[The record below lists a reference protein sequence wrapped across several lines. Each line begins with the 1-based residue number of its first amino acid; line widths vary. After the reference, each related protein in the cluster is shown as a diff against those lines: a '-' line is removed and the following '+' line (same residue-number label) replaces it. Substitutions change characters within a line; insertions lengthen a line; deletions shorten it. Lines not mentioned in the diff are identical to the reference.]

1 MSPALLFPLGLL
13 ALAALAI
20 PLIIHIARRTESRT
34 VAFAALAWLEERPKP
49 RRRLRLDE
57 LWLLAARLLLLTLL
71 ALWLAQPV
79 LWGAADTQ
87 PVLAIAPGVDPASVE
102 AEDDARR
109 VWLAPGFPE
118 VGAGPA
124 PGSTTE
130 LVSLIRQLDAELPE
144 GAPLRIV
151 APAVIDDA
159 DAQRPVLTREVD
171 WTPAAQIRA
180 PTTLDAPAPPRLTV
194 RFDAEGEAGVRYL
207 RAAATAWAEEGEEP
221 AFEAAAVDRP
231 LPRDAQSIVWL
242 SASTPPQAVIDRVR
256 SGATVLT
263 TGDLRLPVDG
273 NLRPVWVDAEGAVIA
288 SEGRIGRG
296 RAVVLSRALTPQD
309 LPALLEPDFPDR
321 LWTLLTP
328 PPEPTRVAAA
338 DHAPLTGAAPFD
350 QRPLD
355 LRPWLALLITL
366 VFAGERWLA
375 TGRVRGPA
383 P

>member
-20 PLIIHIARRTESRT
+20 PLIIHVARRTESRT

-71 ALWLAQPV
+71 TLWLAQPV
-79 LWGAADTQ
+79 LWGVADTR

-124 PGSTTE
+124 PAPTTE
-130 LVSLIRQLDAELPE
+130 LISLIRQLDAELPE

-159 DAQRPVLTREVD
+159 DAQRPILSREVD
-171 WTPAAQIRA
+171 WTQAAQTN
-180 PTTLDAPAPPRLTV
+180 PPSTLDAPAPPRLTV
-194 RFDAEGEAGVRYL
+194 RFDAESEAAVRYI
-207 RAAATAWAEEGEEP
+207 RAAATAWADEGEEP
-221 AFEAAAVDRP
+221 AFDAAAAERP
-231 LPRDAQSIVWL
+231 LPRDASTIVWL

-256 SGATVLT
+256 QGATIMT
-263 TGDLRLPVDG
+263 TGDLRLPADG
-273 NLRPVWVDAEGAVIA
+273 DLRPVWVDADGAVIA

-296 RAVVLSRALTPQD
+296 RAVVVSRALTPQD

-321 LWTLLTP
+321 LWTLLAP

-338 DHAPLTGAAPFD
+338 DHAPLTGAAPYA
-350 QRPLD
+350 QPPLD
-355 LRPWLALLITL
+355 LRPWLAILIAL

-375 TGRVRGPA
+375 TRRVRGPA

>member
-13 ALAALAI
+13 ALVALAI
-20 PLIIHIARRTESRT
+20 PLVIHIARRTESRT

-57 LWLLAARLLLLTLL
+57 LWLLAARLLVLTLL

-79 LWGAADTQ
+79 LWGAADTR
-87 PVLAIAPGVDPASVE
+87 PVVAIAPGIDPASVE
-102 AEDDARR
+102 VDDDARR

-118 VGAGPA
+118 IGAGPA
-124 PGSTTE
+124 PAPTTE

-159 DAQRPVLTREVD
+159 DAQRPILTREVD
-171 WTPAAQIRA
+171 WTPAPQTRA
-180 PTTLDAPAPPRLTV
+180 PATLEAPAPPRLTV
-194 RFDAEGEAGVRYL
+194 RFDAEGEAAVRYL
-207 RAAATAWAEEGEEP
+207 RAAATAWADEGEDL
-221 AFEAAAVDRP
+221 AFEAAAADRP
-231 LPRDAQSIVWL
+231 LPREAGAIVWL

-256 SGATVLT
+256 QGAAILT
-263 TGDLRLPVDG
+263 TGDLRLPVDDD
-273 NLRPVWVDAEGAVIA
+273 LRPVWVDAEGAVIA

-296 RAVVLSRALTPQD
+296 RAVVLSRAPKPQD

-321 LWTLLTP
+321 LLSLLAP

-338 DHAPLTGAAPFD
+338 DHAPLTGAAPYD
-350 QRPLD
+350 QPPLD
-355 LRPWLALLITL
+355 LRPWLALLIAL

-375 TGRVRGPA
+375 TRRARGPA

>member
-1 MSPALLFPLGLL
+1 MSPGLLFPLGLL
-13 ALAALAI
+13 ALAAVAI
-20 PLIIHIARRTESRT
+20 PLVIHIARRTESRT

-49 RRRLRLDE
+49 RRRLRLNE
-57 LWLLAARLLLLTLL
+57 LLLLAARLLLLTLL
-71 ALWLAQPV
+71 ALRLAQPV
-79 LWGAADTQ
+79 LWGAADTR
-87 PVLAIAPGVDPASVE
+87 PVVAIAPGVDPASVE
-102 AEDDARR
+102 ADDDARR

-159 DAQRPVLTREVD
+159 DAQRPVLTREVE
-171 WTPAAQIRA
+171 WTPAAQNRT
-180 PTTLDAPAPPRLTV
+180 PSTLDAPAPPRLTV
-194 RFDAEGEAGVRYL
+194 RFDAEGEAAVRYL
-207 RAAATAWAEEGEEP
+207 RAAATAWTEEGEDL

-231 LPRDAQSIVWL
+231 MPRDAESIVWL
-242 SASTPPQAVIDRVR
+242 STSTPPQVVIDRVR
-256 SGATVLT
+256 QGATLLT
-263 TGDLRLPVDG
+263 VGDLRLPVDDDV
-273 NLRPVWVDAEGAVIA
+273 RPVWVDADGAVIA

-296 RAVVLSRALTPQD
+296 RAVALSRALTPQD

-321 LWTLLTP
+321 LWTLLAR
-328 PPEPTRVAAA
+328 PPEPTRVLAA
-338 DHAPLTGAAPFD
+338 DHAPLTGAAPYA
-350 QRPLD
+350 QPPLD
-355 LRPWLALLITL
+355 LRPWLALLIAL

-375 TGRVRGPA
+375 TRRARGPA

>member
-13 ALAALAI
+13 ALATLAI
-20 PLIIHIARRTESRT
+20 PLIIHIARRTENRT

-79 LWGAADTQ
+79 LWGAVDAR
-87 PVLAIAPGVDPASVE
+87 PVLAIAPGVDPASVD
-102 AEDDARR
+102 ADDDARR

-124 PGSTTE
+124 PAPTAE
-130 LVSLIRQLDAELPE
+130 VISLIRQLDAELPE

-151 APAVIDDA
+151 TPAVIDDA
-159 DAQRPVLTREVD
+159 DAQRPVLTREVE
-171 WTPAAQIRA
+171 WTPAAQTRA
-180 PTTLDAPAPPRLTV
+180 PAALDAPAPPRLTV
-194 RFDAEGEAGVRYL
+194 RFDVEGEAAVRYL
-207 RAAATAWAEEGEEP
+207 RAAATASTEEGEEP
-221 AFEAAAVDRP
+221 AFEAASVDRAV
-231 LPRDAQSIVWL
+231 PRNADAVVWL
-242 SASTPPQAVIDRVR
+242 SAIAPPQAVIDQVR
-256 SGATVLT
+256 HGRTILT
-263 TGDLRLPVDG
+263 AGDLRLPVDG
-273 NLRPVWVDAEGAVIA
+273 DLRPVWTGADGAVIA
-288 SEGRIGRG
+288 SEGRLGRG

-321 LWTLLTP
+321 LWTLLAP

-338 DHAPLTGAAPFD
+338 NHAPVTGAAPYD
-350 QRPLD
+350 QPPLD
-355 LRPWLALLITL
+355 LRPWLALLIAL
-366 VFAGERWLA
+366 VFAAERWLA
-375 TGRVRGPA
+375 TRRARSPT

>member
-13 ALAALAI
+13 ALAALVI
-20 PLIIHIARRTESRT
+20 PLVIHIARRTESRT

-57 LWLLAARLLLLTLL
+57 LWLLAVRLLLLTLL

-79 LWGAADTQ
+79 LWGVADTR
-87 PVLAIAPGVDPASVE
+87 PVVAIAPGVDPASVE
-102 AEDDARR
+102 ADDDARR
-109 VWLAPGFPE
+109 VWLAPGFPD

-124 PGSTTE
+124 PAPTTE
-130 LVSLIRQLDAELPE
+130 LISLIRQLDAELPE

-159 DAQRPVLTREVD
+159 DAQRPVLTREVE
-171 WTPAAQIRA
+171 WTPVAQNRA
-180 PTTLDAPAPPRLTV
+180 PSTLDAPAPPRLTV
-194 RFDAEGEAGVRYL
+194 RFDAEGEAAVRYL
-207 RAAATAWAEEGEEP
+207 RAAATAWADEGQEP
-221 AFEAAAVDRP
+221 AFEAAAADRP
-231 LPRDAQSIVWL
+231 LPDDARSIVWL
-242 SASTPPQAVIDRVR
+242 SRSTPPQAVIDQVR

-273 NLRPVWVDAEGAVIA
+273 DLRPVWVDADGAVIA

-296 RAVVLSRALTPQD
+296 RAVVVSRALTPQD

-321 LWTLLTP
+321 LWTLLAP
-328 PPEPTRVAAA
+328 PPEPTRVFAA
-338 DHAPLTGAAPFD
+338 DHAPLTSAAAYGQP
-350 QRPLD
+350 PLD
-355 LRPWLALLITL
+355 LRAWLALVIAL

-375 TGRVRGPA
+375 TGRARGPA

>member
-34 VAFAALAWLEERPKP
+34 IVFAALAWLEERPKP

-57 LWLLAARLLLLTLL
+57 LWLLAARLLLLTLM

-79 LWGAADTQ
+79 LWGVADTR
-87 PVLAIAPGVDPASVE
+87 PVVAIAPGVDPASVE
-102 AEDDARR
+102 ADDDARR

-124 PGSTTE
+124 PAPTTG
-130 LVSLIRQLDAELPE
+130 LISLIRQLDAELPD

-151 APAVIDDA
+151 APAIIDDA
-159 DAQRPVLTREVD
+159 DAQRPILTREVE
-171 WTPAAQIRA
+171 WTPAAQNRA
-180 PTTLDAPAPPRLTV
+180 PSTLDAPAPPRLTV
-194 RFDAEGEAGVRYL
+194 RFDAEGEAAVRYV
-207 RAAATAWAEEGEEP
+207 RAAATAWTEEGQEP

-231 LPRDAQSIVWL
+231 LPRDASAIVWL

-263 TGDLRLPVDG
+263 ASDLRLPVEGDV
-273 NLRPVWVDAEGAVIA
+273 RPVWVDADGAVIA

-296 RAVVLSRALTPQD
+296 RAVVVSRALTPED

-321 LWTLLTP
+321 LWTLLAP
-328 PPEPTRVAAA
+328 QPEPTRVSAA
-338 DHAPLTGAAPFD
+338 DHAPLTGAAPYD
-350 QRPLD
+350 QPPLD
-355 LRPWLALLITL
+355 LRPWLALLIAL
-366 VFAGERWLA
+366 VFTAERWLA
-375 TGRVRGPA
+375 TRRARGPA

>member
-79 LWGAADTQ
+79 LWGAADTR
-87 PVLAIAPGVDPASVE
+87 PVVAIAPGVDPASVE
-102 AEDDARR
+102 ADDDARR
-109 VWLAPGFPE
+109 VWLAPGFPD
-118 VGAGPA
+118 VGTGPA
-124 PGSTTE
+124 PAPTTE
-130 LVSLIRQLDAELPE
+130 LISLIRQLDAELPE
-144 GAPLRIV
+144 GAALRIV

-159 DAQRPVLTREVD
+159 DAQRPVLTREVE
-171 WTPAAQIRA
+171 WTPAAPTRA
-180 PTTLDAPAPPRLTV
+180 PSTLDAPAPPRLTV
-194 RFDAEGEAGVRYL
+194 RFDAEDEAAVRYL

-221 AFEAAAVDRP
+221 AFEAAAADRP

-242 SASTPPQAVIDRVR
+242 STSTPPQAVVDRVR

-273 NLRPVWVDAEGAVIA
+273 DLRPVWVDAEGVVIA
-288 SEGRIGRG
+288 SDGRIGRG
-296 RAVVLSRALTPQD
+296 RAVVVSRAMTAQD

-321 LWTLLTP
+321 LWTLLAP
-328 PPEPTRVAAA
+328 PPAPTRVAAA
-338 DHAPLTGAAPFD
+338 DHAPLTGAAPYA
-350 QRPLD
+350 QPPLD
-355 LRPWLALLITL
+355 LRPWLAILIAL

-375 TGRVRGPA
+375 TRRARGPA